1 MVSVFLGSADPI
13 KLRYPFRLFG
23 GCDKIDP
30 AGRGCSAIF
39 RVTLF
44 TSGSMSPLPYGLS
57 LIGRMSEPC
66 ALFSYR
72 QQDVSRK
79 DLRKC
84 LSIYSERNPS
94 LMYIVGIDIAKRSH
108 EAVIINDAGDIV
120 RKAFSFRN
128 NHSGFMKL
136 LSVMRSVSSTP
147 EDFVIGMEA
156 TSHYWLAL
164 FAALR
169 EHCFTVH
176 VINPLQSNALR
187 GMYIRQVKNDEIDSF
202 IIAEVIR
209 FGRFTEGGL
218 PPSDVYELRELCRA
232 RSFIADMAAD
242 LKHKVIGLLDQVFP
256 EYETCF
262 TDIFGLTSSEVLR
275 NCPTPADILKLSTD
289 DLITLLQNPSR
300 GRFGADKAKEIT
312 TLARDSFGLVLE
324 HNTMGLLIRQ
334 HMEHLRFIEEQIHE
348 LDERIA
354 ALFTPFDT
362 RLTSIPGIG
371 PVLGAVIFA
380 EIGDITRFSSSA
392 KLAAFAG
399 IDPTVKKSGE
409 FAGSKNRMSKR
420 GSPYLR
426 RALWQAATVAANCDP
441 YMKAFLAKKRAEGK
455 TYMTAIGHVARKLTN
470 IIFAVLRDNK
480 PYYVQTA

>member
-1 MVSVFLGSADPI
+1 M
-13 KLRYPFRLFG
+13 R
-23 GCDKIDP
+23 
-30 AGRGCSAIF
+30 
-39 RVTLF
+39 
-44 TSGSMSPLPYGLS
+44 
-57 LIGRMSEPC
+57 
-66 ALFSYR
+66 
-72 QQDVSRK
+72 
-79 DLRKC
+79 
-84 LSIYSERNPS
+84 
-94 LMYIVGIDIAKRSH
+94 
-108 EAVIINDAGDIV
+108 
-120 RKAFSFRN
+120 
-128 NHSGFMKL
+128 L
-136 LSVMRSVSSTP
+136 LSVMRSVSSAS
-147 EDFVIGMEA
+147 EDFVVGMEA

-169 EHCFTVH
+169 EHRFTVH

-209 FGRFTEGGL
+209 FGRYTEGGL
-218 PPSDVYELRELCRA
+218 PPSDIYELRELCRA

-262 TDIFGLTSSEVLR
+262 TDIFGLTSSELLR
-275 NCPTPADILKLSTD
+275 NCPTPADILELGVDKLTA
-289 DLITLLQNPSR
+289 LLKKPSR

-312 TLARDSFGLVLE
+312 KLAKESFGIVLE
-324 HNTMGLLIRQ
+324 HGTMGLLIRQ
-334 HMEHLRFIEEQIHE
+334 HMEHLRFMEEQIHE

-354 ALFTPFDT
+354 ALYASFDT
-362 RLTSIPGIG
+362 YLTTIPGIG
-371 PVLGAVIFA
+371 PVLGAAIFA
-380 EIGDITRFSSSA
+380 EIGDITRFESSA

-409 FAGSKNRMSKR
+409 FMGTKNRMSKR

-455 TYMTAIGHVARKLTN
+455 TYMTSIGHVARAK
-470 IIFAVLRDNK
+470 
-480 PYYVQTA
+480 